1 MPRVDFKYTKEDL
14 YREMAEA
21 LQGAEQVK
29 NQKPAAIQNL
39 LAKAG
44 KTGIGVGQGPAVPP
58 ASREA
63 PTKGI

>member
-1 MPRVDFKYTKEDL
+1 MPKVDFKYTKEDL

-21 LQGAEQVK
+21 LQGGGQ